1 MTTLAQNANA
11 GLFVGS
17 SLISSQEGPQGPQGE
32 RGTDGASA
40 SITDVTATI
49 DSNVGTP
56 AVTVTMGGTAQA
68 RTFTFNFKNLKGVQ
82 GAQGIQGAK
91 GEKGDTGAK
100 GDTGSK
106 GDKGDRGT
114 DGVSCTHS
122 WNGTTLTV
130 TSASGTSS
138 ANLKG
143 DTGAKGDTGSQGPQG
158 PKGDKGDQGPQGPAG
173 STSYNADTVDG
184 FHIVSC
190 TQAQYDASSKSSNT
204 LYLIIG

>member
-1 MTTLAQNANA
+1 MTTLAQNADA

-82 GAQGIQGAK
+82 G
-91 GEKGDTGAK
+91 
-100 GDTGSK
+100 
-106 GDKGDRGT
+106 
-114 DGVSCTHS
+114 
-122 WNGTTLTV
+122 
-130 TSASGTSS
+130 
-138 ANLKG
+138 
-143 DTGAKGDTGSQGPQG
+143 
-158 PKGDKGDQGPQGPAG
+158 PQGPAG
-173 STSYNADTVDG
+173 STSYQEIRLMQQ
-184 FHIVSC
+184 H
-190 TQAQYDASSKSSNT
+190 
-204 LYLIIG
+204 LYTYMIIKTNKID

>member
-1 MTTLAQNANA
+1 MTTLAQNADA

-82 GAQGIQGAK
+82 GAQG
-91 GEKGDTGAK
+91 
-100 GDTGSK
+100 
-106 GDKGDRGT
+106 
-114 DGVSCTHS
+114 
-122 WNGTTLTV
+122 
-130 TSASGTSS
+130 
-138 ANLKG
+138 
-143 DTGAKGDTGSQGPQG
+143 

-204 LYLIIG
+204 LYLIVG

>member
-1 MTTLAQNANA
+1 MTTLAQNADA

-82 GAQGIQGAK
+82 GPQGP
-91 GEKGDTGAK
+91 
-100 GDTGSK
+100 K
-106 GDKGDRGT
+106 GDKG
-114 DGVSCTHS
+114 V
-122 WNGTTLTV
+122 
-130 TSASGTSS
+130 
-138 ANLKG
+138 
-143 DTGAKGDTGSQGPQG
+143 QGPQG

>member
-82 GAQGIQGAK
+82 GAQG
-91 GEKGDTGAK
+91 
-100 GDTGSK
+100 
-106 GDKGDRGT
+106 
-114 DGVSCTHS
+114 
-122 WNGTTLTV
+122 
-130 TSASGTSS
+130 
-138 ANLKG
+138 
-143 DTGAKGDTGSQGPQG
+143 

>member
-1 MTTLAQNANA
+1 MTTLAQNVDA

-68 RTFTFNFKNLKGVQ
+68 RTFTFNFKNLKGD
-82 GAQGIQGAK
+82 K
-91 GEKGDTGAK
+91 GDKGDTGA
-100 GDTGSK
+100 
-106 GDKGDRGT
+106 
-114 DGVSCTHS
+114 
-122 WNGTTLTV
+122 
-130 TSASGTSS
+130 
-138 ANLKG
+138 
-143 DTGAKGDTGSQGPQG
+143 TGSQGPQG

-204 LYLIIG
+204 LYLIIE

>member
-1 MTTLAQNANA
+1 MTTLAQNADA

-82 GAQGIQGAK
+82 GAQG
-91 GEKGDTGAK
+91 
-100 GDTGSK
+100 
-106 GDKGDRGT
+106 
-114 DGVSCTHS
+114 
-122 WNGTTLTV
+122 
-130 TSASGTSS
+130 
-138 ANLKG
+138 
-143 DTGAKGDTGSQGPQG
+143 
-158 PKGDKGDQGPQGPAG
+158 PAG

>member
-1 MTTLAQNANA
+1 MTTLVQNANA

-68 RTFTFNFKNLKGVQ
+68 RTFTFNFKNLKG
-82 GAQGIQGAK
+82 
-91 GEKGDTGAK
+91 EKGDTGIQGVK
-100 GDTGSK
+100 GE
-106 GDKGDRGT
+106 
-114 DGVSCTHS
+114 
-122 WNGTTLTV
+122 
-130 TSASGTSS
+130 
-138 ANLKG
+138 
-143 DTGAKGDTGSQGPQG
+143 
-158 PKGDKGDQGPQGPAG
+158 KGDKGDQGPQGPAG

-204 LYLIIG
+204 LYLIVG

>member
-68 RTFTFNFKNLKGVQ
+68 RTFTFNFKNLKGD
-82 GAQGIQGAK
+82 
-91 GEKGDTGAK
+91 KGDTGAQ
-100 GDTGSK
+100 G
-106 GDKGDRGT
+106 
-114 DGVSCTHS
+114 
-122 WNGTTLTV
+122 
-130 TSASGTSS
+130 
-138 ANLKG
+138 LKG
-143 DTGAKGDTGSQGPQG
+143 DTGATGSQGPQG

-190 TQAQYDASSKSSNT
+190 TQAQYDASSKSSDT

>member
-68 RTFTFNFKNLKGVQ
+68 RTFTFNFRNLKGVQ
-82 GAQGIQGAK
+82 GAQGIQG
-91 GEKGDTGAK
+91 E
-100 GDTGSK
+100 
-106 GDKGDRGT
+106 
-114 DGVSCTHS
+114 
-122 WNGTTLTV
+122 
-130 TSASGTSS
+130 
-138 ANLKG
+138 
-143 DTGAKGDTGSQGPQG
+143 
-158 PKGDKGDQGPQGPAG
+158 KGDKGDQGPQGPAG

>member
-1 MTTLAQNANA
+1 MTTLAQNADA

-82 GAQGIQGAK
+82 G
-91 GEKGDTGAK
+91 EKGDTGA
-100 GDTGSK
+100 
-106 GDKGDRGT
+106 
-114 DGVSCTHS
+114 
-122 WNGTTLTV
+122 
-130 TSASGTSS
+130 
-138 ANLKG
+138 
-143 DTGAKGDTGSQGPQG
+143 TGSQGPQG